1 MPPPPL
7 PRYIID
13 DHPVVLVMAPGFAA
27 VPAAAETEGR
37 NIRNPLGSQLAAL
50 DTQALD
56 DIRGGFELADS
67 NLRFSFG
74 IERAVYIN
82 GELMTTT
89 VLNLKEVQGAG
100 GNGSLPANAGAAL
113 NLVQNGAG
121 NSVATAI
128 GPNLLGTIIQNS
140 LDGQKIQNVTTINA
154 SVNSA
159 QILRNMF
166 MQWAIRDGIV
176 GSLRR

>member
-1 MPPPPL
+1 
-7 PRYIID
+7 
-13 DHPVVLVMAPGFAA
+13 MAPGFAA